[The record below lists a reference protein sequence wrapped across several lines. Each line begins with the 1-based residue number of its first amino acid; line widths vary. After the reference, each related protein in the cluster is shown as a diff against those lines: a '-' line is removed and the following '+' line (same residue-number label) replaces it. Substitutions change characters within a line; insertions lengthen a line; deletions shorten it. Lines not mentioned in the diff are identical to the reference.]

1 MIINGKTGDK
11 VKYNGTV
18 EYLRRYWNETGTIE
32 KYTPTQVAVTYADGS
47 MLYFH
52 PVDLDLLDEYGDP
65 QVSSE
70 LQTILTAFDE
80 IEVKHLTDEQ
90 LKWVGSVANNIAL
103 DVDHEQYKR
112 GLNNEKRR

>member
-32 KYTPTQVAVTYADGS
+32 KYTPTQVAVDYWSGAT
-47 MLYFH
+47 LYFH
-52 PVDLDLLDEYGDP
+52 PNELDLVDENGKAINHP
-65 QVSSE
+65 E

-103 DVDHEQYKR
+103 DVEHEQYKR
-112 GLNNEKRR
+112 GWDIH

>member
-1 MIINGKTGDK
+1 MINGKIGDR

-18 EYLRRYWNETGTIE
+18 EYLRRYWNEVGVVE
-32 KYTPTQVAVTYADGS
+32 KYTPTQVVVGYPSGAK
-47 MLYFH
+47 LYFH
-52 PVDLDLLDEYGDP
+52 PNELDLVDDNGDP
-65 QVSSE
+65 LVPSD

-103 DVDHEQYKR
+103 DVEHEQYKR
-112 GLNNEKRR
+112 GWDIH